1 MLSAFFR
8 DNSFLLQQSQ
18 TVRYSYKYSKFL
30 ELFIEVTFQE
40 TFQSKEI
47 YNNNFLVF
55 SSTLLLGDHDNKN
68 DLYDKEPEGNTICHD
83 GRIQVWT
90 QTYASSVWKNSSHY

>member
-1 MLSAFFR
+1 MKGGVPKEMR
-8 DNSFLLQQSQ
+8 
-18 TVRYSYKYSKFL
+18 TSK
-30 ELFIEVTFQE
+30 IIIV
-40 TFQSKEI
+40 
-47 YNNNFLVF
+47 YNNFSVF

>member
-18 TVRYSYKYSKFL
+18 TLRYSYKYSKFL

-55 SSTLLLGDHDNKN
+55 S
-68 DLYDKEPEGNTICHD
+68 YI
-83 GRIQVWT
+83 W
-90 QTYASSVWKNSSHY
+90 SVYPANFSKYVG